1 MAESDVIRTRRLT
14 RYFGHKAVVEE
25 LDFAVPRGQIVGLLG
40 LNGAGKTTTI
50 RMLLGLLEPTRGS
63 CEVLGVDS
71 RCLTPETRARIGH
84 TVEGHF
90 LYPWMRVRECE
101 RFGRETHPRWDGGF
115 FERSVRRFGIDTEAK
130 VAWLSRGQRA
140 GVSLAS
146 TLASNPELLILD
158 DPALGLDP
166 VSRRALN
173 ETILEFCQSGQRS
186 VLLSSHLLDDVER
199 VADRVALMVDGTMV
213 VNTTIDHFRARIA
226 AWTIDAP
233 DSPTAAGNLSMPVPI
248 PRIVNC
254 RPLGQRWQVT
264 VVDPDEDTRAAL
276 SAIESRAMEPA
287 DVTFEDAVLAYLSRS
302 RVYHSFYTEDA
313 S

>member
-1 MAESDVIRTRRLT
+1 MSTNDVIRTHQLT
-14 RYFGHKAVVEE
+14 RYFGRRAVVRE
-25 LDFAVPRGQIVGLLG
+25 LDFSVPRGSVVGLLG

-50 RMLLGLLEPTRGS
+50 RMLLGFLEPTRGT
-63 CEVLGVDS
+63 CELLGRDS
-71 RCLTPETRARIGH
+71 RTLTPDDRARIGH

-101 RFGRETHPRWDGGF
+101 KFGQETHPRWDGSF
-115 FERSVRRFGIDTEAK
+115 FEQAVRRFGIDTDSK
-130 VAWLSRGQRA
+130 VSWLSRGQRA

-146 TLASNPELLILD
+146 TLAGDPELLILD

-173 ETILEFCQSGQRS
+173 ETIIEFCESGDRT

-199 VADRVALMVDGTMV
+199 VADRVAVMVDGRMLVDSTL
-213 VNTTIDHFRARIA
+213 DDFRNRVA
-226 AWTIDAP
+226 AWVLEVPQDPTNTLTIPGLVHCRPIGSRWHVTVANPDAE
-233 DSPTAAGNLSMPVPI
+233 TAA
-248 PRIVNC
+248 
-254 RPLGQRWQVT
+254 
-264 VVDPDEDTRAAL
+264 
-276 SAIESRAMEPA
+276 AIERLQAASVERV

-302 RVYHSFYTEDA
+302 RVGHSFYSGAA

>member
-14 RYFGHKAVVEE
+14 RYFGHKPVVHD
-25 LDFAVPRGQIVGLLG
+25 LDFAVPRGKIVGLLG

-71 RCLTPETRARIGH
+71 RELNPEVRTRIGH

-101 RFGRETHPRWDGGF
+101 RFGQQTHPQWNGEF
-115 FERSVRRFGIDTEAK
+115 FERSVRRFGIDTDAK

-146 TLASNPELLILD
+146 TLASSPELLILD

-173 ETILEFCQSGQRS
+173 ETILEFCESGERS

-199 VADRVALMVDGTMV
+199 VADRVALMVDGMMV
-213 VNTTIDHFRARIA
+213 VNTTIDDFRSRIA
-226 AWTIDAP
+226 SWTIDAP
-233 DSPTAAGNLSMPVPI
+233 TSPTTGGSLTTPVPI
-248 PRIVNC
+248 PRFVNC
-254 RPLGQRWQVT
+254 RPLGERWQLT
-264 VVDPDEDTRAAL
+264 VVDPDDDTQAAL
-276 SAIESRAMEPA
+276 SAIKSQSIEPV

-302 RVYHSFYTEDA
+302 RVYHSFYAEDA

>member
-1 MAESDVIRTRRLT
+1 MSNTLETNDSVIRTQRLT
-14 RYFGHKAVVEE
+14 RYFGRRAVVRD
-25 LDFAVPRGQIVGLLG
+25 LDFVVTRGSVVGLLG

-50 RMLLGLLEPTRGS
+50 RMLMGFLEPTRGA

-71 RCLTPETRARIGH
+71 RRLTPETRCRIGH

-90 LYPWMRVRECE
+90 LYPWMRVRDCE
-101 RFGRETHPRWDGGF
+101 HFGRKTHRSWDGTL
-115 FERSVRRFGIDTEAK
+115 FEQSVRRFGIDTEAK
-130 VAWLSRGQRA
+130 VSWLSRGQRA

-146 TLASNPELLILD
+146 TLAADPELLILD

-173 ETILEFCQSGQRS
+173 ETIVEFSESGDRT

-199 VADRVALMVDGTMV
+199 VADRVALMVDGRLLVNSRLDEFCNRVEAWV
-213 VNTTIDHFRARIA
+213 VSAEKDPTTSQSIPGLVHCRSLGSRWHVTIA
-226 AWTIDAP
+226 DP
-233 DSPTAAGNLSMPVPI
+233 STASA
-248 PRIVNC
+248 
-254 RPLGQRWQVT
+254 Q
-264 VVDPDEDTRAAL
+264 
-276 SAIESRAMEPA
+276 AIESIGSDIERV

-302 RVYHSFYTEDA
+302 RVGHSFYSGTA

>member
-1 MAESDVIRTRRLT
+1 MSHNDVIRTRHLT
-14 RYFGHKAVVEE
+14 RYFGSRAVVRE
-25 LDFAVPRGQIVGLLG
+25 LNFGVPRGSVVGLLG

-50 RMLLGLLEPTRGS
+50 RMLLGLLEPTRGC
-63 CEVLGVDS
+63 CEVLGRDS
-71 RCLTPETRARIGH
+71 RELTPSDRARIGH

-101 RFGRETHPRWDGGF
+101 AFGRQTHPRWDGHF
-115 FERSVRRFGIDTEAK
+115 FEQAVRRFGIDTAAK
-130 VAWLSRGQRA
+130 VSWLSRGQRA

-146 TLASNPELLILD
+146 TLAGDPELLILD

-173 ETILEFCQSGQRS
+173 ETIIEFCESGDRT

-199 VADRVALMVDGTMV
+199 VADRVAVMVEGRLLVDSTL
-213 VNTTIDHFRARIA
+213 DEFRGRVG
-226 AWTIDAP
+226 AWVIEMP
-233 DSPTAAGNLSMPVPI
+233 ENPLAGCTLPG
-248 PRIVNC
+248 IVQC
-254 RPLGQRWQVT
+254 RPLGSRWHVT
-264 VVDPDEDTRAAL
+264 VADPDAETEAAIQRL
-276 SAIESRAMEPA
+276 GAASAERV

-302 RVYHSFYTEDA
+302 RVGHSFYTGAA